1 MTAAR
6 HYWNASCPLL
16 SQPIER
22 ELLREPI
29 RIILQCITDTAEKL
43 KKKEVCIIWAPTRE
57 NLSSGFAN
65 NTGTDQPAHTR
76 SLISAFVILL
86 LESIISRLATS
97 KISMF

>member
-43 KKKEVCIIWAPTRE
+43 KKKEVCIMLTLNIQTHF
-57 NLSSGFAN
+57 SC
-65 NTGTDQPAHTR
+65 QPRVTVTSCLVYKVIR
-76 SLISAFVILL
+76 DIELIDHLHINPIYRIGLIL
-86 LESIISRLATS
+86 
-97 KISMF
+97 K